1 MKNPVVL
8 LTCLL
13 ASVTP
18 VFTSADVKW
27 LSTEYYFGA
36 FKEAEGPKMGS
47 VRFVNTGKEPTF
59 IRNVRPSCGCTGV
72 EYTED
77 MIQPGDTATV
87 GFTYNPAG
95 RPGPFDKTVKVYIG
109 SDNQLEVIRIT
120 GTVIGSPETLE
131 VNYPHEVGP
140 LRFESFLV
148 PMGEVKKGGSRHAF
162 VNVYNQGS
170 DTIRPVW
177 TDKESAIETNFT
189 PKALAPGEIGTFGFY
204 LNTSKEKRMGPV
216 EYVVSVRPDNR
227 SPQKAEHEIKITS
240 SIVPDSQSLSVE
252 DIENSPRAYL
262 DPEFI
267 DLGESLSEE
276 AIPFEF
282 GILNDG
288 KAKLEV
294 NRVYSNNE
302 GVELNT
308 FSRSVKGKD
317 KGKVQGKLDTHKLPP
332 GPFRIRVEVITNDPL
347 HPVRTANLVGIIKK

>member
-1 MKNPVVL
+1 MKKPVVL
-8 LTCLL
+8 LTCFL
-13 ASVTP
+13 AFMTH
-18 VFTSADVKW
+18 VFASADVKW
-27 LSTEYYFGA
+27 LSTEYNFGA
-36 FKEAEGPKMGS
+36 FKEAEGPQKGS
-47 VRFVNTGKEPTF
+47 VRFVNAGKEPTF

-120 GTVIGSPETLE
+120 GTVIGSPETLQI
-131 VNYPHEVGP
+131 NYPHESGP

-204 LNTSKEKRMGPV
+204 LNASKEKRMGPV
-216 EYVVSVRPDNR
+216 EYVVKIRPDRN
-227 SPQKAEHEIKITS
+227 STKEDECEMKITS
-240 SIVPDSQSLSVE
+240 SIVPDSRSMSVDE
-252 DIENSPRAYL
+252 IENSPRAYL
-262 DPEFI
+262 DPEFL
-267 DLGESLSEE
+267 DLGDSLSEDV
-276 AIPFEF
+276 IPFEF
-282 GILNDG
+282 SILNDG

-302 GVELNT
+302 SVELNS
-308 FSRSVKGKD
+308 FSRNVKGTD
-317 KGKVQGKLDTHKLPP
+317 KGKVQGKLDTHKLPE
-332 GPFRIRVEVITNDPL
+332 GPFRIQVEVITNDPL